1 MSVTGGM
8 EGIEGKVDCAT
19 RITRPKLTVYKIV
32 YIFTIVLVRELK
44 FDSKQPGSATYLVCF
59 HPGSNWGPC
68 ACEAHVM
75 ATTLQKQAHARNP
88 LQISPVS
95 NVRN

>member
-32 YIFTIVLVRELK
+32 YIFTIILVRELK

-59 HPGSNWGPC
+59 HPDGHYTTETS
-68 ACEAHVM
+68 ACSE
-75 ATTLQKQAHARNP
+75 P

>member
-1 MSVTGGM
+1 M
-8 EGIEGKVDCAT
+8 ERIEGKVDCAT
-19 RITRPKLTVYKIV
+19 RMTRHKLTVNKIV
-32 YIFTIVLVRELK
+32 YIFAIVLVRELK
-44 FDSKQPGSATYLVCF
+44 FDNKQPGSATYLVCF

-75 ATTLQKQAHARNP
+75 ATTLQKQGHARDP
-88 LQISPVS
+88 LQTSPVS